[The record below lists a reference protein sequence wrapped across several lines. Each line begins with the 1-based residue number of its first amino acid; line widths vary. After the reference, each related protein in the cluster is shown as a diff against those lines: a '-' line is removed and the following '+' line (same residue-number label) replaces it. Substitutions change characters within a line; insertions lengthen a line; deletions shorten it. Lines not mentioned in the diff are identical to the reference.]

1 MILIKGGVI
10 YTPECFGKADLIIAG
25 DRVVSLREKSTQI
38 NNNDLFDK
46 IYDVSGSIIVP
57 GFVDGHVHL
66 IGGGGEGGFTTRT
79 TGAEEGDF
87 SKAGTTTVI
96 GLLGTDGITRD
107 LTSLLAKV
115 RAFNERGLRSF
126 MLSGSYG
133 YPVKTITGNIE
144 KDIVLI
150 PEILGAGEIAIC
162 DHRGSGINGDEL
174 KRLALEVRRGSM
186 LAGKKGTVVCHMG
199 GSPDGMKPLFEAVES
214 GELPSSVLLPTHV
227 SRNDNLLDQAIH
239 WVEKTGGFI
248 DFTAGEKSI
257 HYLKDIVK
265 KDHLLN
271 NITVSTDGCGSL
283 PVFDKDGNLEGIK
296 SAPVD
301 TLMRTFRMLV
311 KAGISIE
318 NTLKLLSCNPAKIFG
333 LLEEG
338 VGQIKVNG
346 LASFVIMSGDSM
358 EITHV
363 FGSGRLLYKAVGH
376 GPV

>member
-1 MILIKGGVI
+1 MILIKGGVV
-10 YTPECFGKADLIIAG
+10 YTPEYFGKADLIIAG
-25 DRVVSLREKSTQI
+25 DRIVSIREKSTQI
-38 NNNDLFDK
+38 NNSDLFDEV
-46 IYDVSGSIIVP
+46 YNVSGSIVVP

-79 TGAEEGDF
+79 AGARKGDF

-107 LTSLLAKV
+107 LISLLAKV
-115 RAFNERGLRSF
+115 RSFNEIGLKSF

-150 PEILGAGEIAIC
+150 PEILGAGEIAIS

-174 KRLALEVRRGSM
+174 KRLSLEVRRGSM

-199 GSPDGMKPLFEAVES
+199 GSPDGMEPLFKALES

-227 SRNDNLLDQAIH
+227 SRNENLLDQAIH

-257 HYLKDIVK
+257 QYLKDIMK
-265 KDHLLN
+265 KEHLLN

-301 TLMRTFRMLV
+301 SLMRTFRVLV
-311 KAGISIE
+311 KVGISVE
-318 NTLKLLSCNPAKIFG
+318 KALKPLTYNPAKIFG
-333 LLEEG
+333 LLKEG
-338 VGQIKVNG
+338 IGQIKVNG
-346 LASFVIMSGDSM
+346 LASFVVMSGDGM

-363 FGSGRLLYKAVGH
+363 FGSGRLLYKAIGH

>member
-10 YTPECFGKADLIIAG
+10 YTPERYGKADLLIAG
-25 DRVVSLREKSTQI
+25 D
-38 NNNDLFDK
+38 K
-46 IYDVSGSIIVP
+46 ILAIKEEIALNKDNGLIDEVYNVSGSIVVP

-79 TGAEEGDF
+79 TGAEEDDF

-107 LTSLLAKV
+107 LISLLAKV
-115 RAFNERGLRSF
+115 RSFSERGLRSF

-133 YPVKTITGNIE
+133 YPVKTISGNIE
-144 KDIVLI
+144 GDIVLI
-150 PEILGAGEIAIC
+150 PEILGAGEIAIS
-162 DHRGSGINGDEL
+162 DHRGSGVTGYEL

-199 GSPDGMKPLFEAVES
+199 GSPDGMKPLFKAVEN

-227 SRNDNLLDQAIH
+227 SRNENLLDQAIH
-239 WVEKTGGFI
+239 WVEKKDGFI

-257 HYLKDIVK
+257 HYLKDIMK
-265 KDHLLN
+265 KEHLLN

-301 TLMRTFRMLV
+301 TLIQTFRELL
-311 KAGISIE
+311 KAGISVE
-318 NTLKLLSCNPAKIFG
+318 KTLKPLTYNPAKIFG
-333 LLEEG
+333 LLKEG
-338 VGQIKVNG
+338 IGQIKVNG
-346 LASFVIMSGDSM
+346 LASFAILSGDAM

-363 FGSGRLLYKAVGH
+363 FGSGRLLYKAIGR

>member
-1 MILIKGGVI
+1 MILIKDGVV
-10 YTPECFGKADLIIAG
+10 YTPEYFGKADLIIAG
-25 DRVVSLREKSTQI
+25 DRIVSIREKSIQI
-38 NNNDLFDK
+38 DNNDLFDEV
-46 IYDVSGSIIVP
+46 YNVSGSIVVP

-79 TGAEEGDF
+79 TGSEKEDF

-107 LTSLLAKV
+107 LISLLAKV
-115 RAFNERGLRSF
+115 RSFTERGLKSF

-133 YPVKTITGNIE
+133 YPVKTVTGNIE

-150 PEILGAGEIAIC
+150 PEILGAGEIAIS

-186 LAGKKGTVVCHMG
+186 LAGKKGSVVCHMG
-199 GSPDGMKPLFEAVES
+199 GSPDGMKPLFKAVDS

-227 SRNDNLLDQAIH
+227 SRNENLLDQAIH
-239 WVEKTGGFI
+239 WVEKKGGFI

-257 HYLKDIVK
+257 HYLKDILK
-265 KDHLLN
+265 KEHLLD

-283 PVFDKDGNLEGIK
+283 PVFDKDGNLEVIK

-301 TLMRTFRMLV
+301 TLMRTFRLLV
-311 KAGISIE
+311 KADISVE
-318 NTLKLLSCNPAKIFG
+318 KTLKPLTYNPAKIFG

-338 VGQIKVNG
+338 IGQIKVNG

>member
-10 YTPECFGKADLIIAG
+10 YTPEYYGKADLLIAG
-25 DRVVSLREKSTQI
+25 DKILAIKEEIALNKD
-38 NNNDLFDK
+38 NDLIDEV
-46 IYDVSGSIIVP
+46 YNVSGSIVVP

-79 TGAEEGDF
+79 TGAEEDDF

-107 LTSLLAKV
+107 LISLLAKV
-115 RAFNERGLRSF
+115 RSLNERGLRSF

-133 YPVKTITGNIE
+133 YPVKTISGNIE
-144 KDIVLI
+144 GDIVLI
-150 PEILGAGEIAIC
+150 PEILGAGEIAIS
-162 DHRGSGINGDEL
+162 DHRGSGVTGYEL

-199 GSPDGMKPLFEAVES
+199 GSPDGMKPLFKAVEN

-227 SRNDNLLDQAIH
+227 SRNENLLDQAIH
-239 WVEKTGGFI
+239 WVEKKDGFI

-257 HYLKDIVK
+257 HYLKDIMK
-265 KDHLLN
+265 KEHLLN

-301 TLMRTFRMLV
+301 TLTQTFRELL
-311 KAGISIE
+311 KAGISVE
-318 NTLKLLSCNPAKIFG
+318 KTLKPLTYNPAKIFG
-333 LLEEG
+333 LLKEG
-338 VGQIKVNG
+338 IGQIKVNG
-346 LASFVIMSGDSM
+346 LASFAILSGDAM

-363 FGSGRLLYKAVGH
+363 FGSGRLLYKAIGR

>member
-10 YTPECFGKADLIIAG
+10 YTPEYFGKADLIIAG
-25 DRVVSLREKSTQI
+25 DKILAIKEEIALNKD
-38 NNNDLFDK
+38 NDLIDEV
-46 IYDVSGSIIVP
+46 YDVSGSIIVP

-79 TGAEEGDF
+79 TGSEKEDF

-107 LTSLLAKV
+107 LISLLAKV
-115 RAFNERGLRSF
+115 RAFTERGLKSF

-133 YPVKTITGNIE
+133 YPVKTVTGNIE

-150 PEILGAGEIAIC
+150 PEILGAGEIAIS

-174 KRLALEVRRGSM
+174 KRLALEVRRGSL
-186 LAGKKGTVVCHMG
+186 LAGKKGSVVCHMG
-199 GSPDGMKPLFEAVES
+199 GSPDGMKPLFKAVDS

-227 SRNDNLLDQAIH
+227 SRNENLLDQAIH
-239 WVEKTGGFI
+239 WVEKKGGFI

-257 HYLKDIVK
+257 HYLKDIMK
-265 KDHLLN
+265 KEHLLD

-301 TLMRTFRMLV
+301 TLMRTFRGLV

-318 NTLKLLSCNPAKIFG
+318 NTLKPLSYNPAKVFG
-333 LLEEG
+333 LLKEG
-338 VGQIKVNG
+338 IGQIKANG
-346 LASFVIMSGDSM
+346 LASFIIMSGDGM

-363 FGSGRLLYKAVGH
+363 FGSGSLLYKAIGH